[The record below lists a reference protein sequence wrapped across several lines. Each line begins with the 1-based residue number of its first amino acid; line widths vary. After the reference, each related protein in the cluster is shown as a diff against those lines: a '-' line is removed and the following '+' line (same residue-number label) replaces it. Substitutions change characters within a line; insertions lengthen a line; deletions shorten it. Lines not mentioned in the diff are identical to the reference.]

1 MALNNDWALAQA
13 LIGLFL
19 GFGLLAAAT
28 PLFRTETY
36 IRRVSYGVLFAA
48 SFGKTFL
55 MANYAMAKAVMTVP
69 VTDMSPTILTYDT
82 SELRPFEVAFLAQ
95 CITLT
100 PGTTTIDVA
109 EDRSELV
116 IHAFNGS
123 DVRAIRESITRELTR
138 PMLRFTR

>member
-1 MALNNDWALAQA
+1 
-13 LIGLFL
+13 
-19 GFGLLAAAT
+19 
-28 PLFRTETY
+28 
-36 IRRVSYGVLFAA
+36 
-48 SFGKTFL
+48 